1 MAAER
6 LGKVGDQPMASRMLK
21 FVKLARAMPEKR
33 SADLRRR
40 DFGEIYDEYDSAASA
55 PQASRRSPR
64 GLPFCQVQRPLPNNI
79 PDGLIASDEGTTCDT
94 HEPPQQHNN
103 YTQNPSN

>member
-21 FVKLARAMPEKR
+21 FVKLARAMPAKR

-40 DFGEIYDEYDSAASA
+40 DFGEIYDEYDSAAA
-55 PQASRRSPR
+55 AQQASRCSQC
-64 GLPFCQVQRPLPNNI
+64 GVPFCQVHCPLHHNI
-79 PDGLIASDEGTTCDT
+79 PDWLMLPAGGDRQRTRLHSS
-94 HEPPQQHNN
+94 H
-103 YTQNPSN
+103 